1 MCIFLSVKHAGK
13 QAKRFSAVRVY
24 LWLIVVIQ
32 KDVRRLD
39 VTMDDLRMT

>member
-1 MCIFLSVKHAGK
+1 M
-13 QAKRFSAVRVY
+13 QAKRFLAVRVY
-24 LWLIVVIQ
+24 LWLVVVIQ